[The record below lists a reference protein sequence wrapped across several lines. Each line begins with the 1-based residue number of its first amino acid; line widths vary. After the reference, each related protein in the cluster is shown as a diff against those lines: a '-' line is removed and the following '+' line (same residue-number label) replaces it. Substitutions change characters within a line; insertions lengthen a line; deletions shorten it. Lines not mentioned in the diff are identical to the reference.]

1 MDSVWIWFAENGN
14 IRKWQ
19 STPFQDGVEYR
30 RAPAQ
35 AAVQALDEL
44 RRKIQAIPRTDRGFS
59 WEQSNSRNI
68 EELRAYGPIAAMC
81 KFILDNTDAILSAL
95 VSAPADPAPAPADV
109 VEENTRLRNVISKVC
124 AALPNGAYCSPTAS
138 IEFMEYVPGE
148 VTSVIASL
156 RAAPAGDVETPIAC
170 AGEPR
175 WGAYW
180 YGSESNKGANIWTLD
195 NYGRR
200 SDLIL
205 HIGSEVEHLDLA
217 RAICTLHNQRTALSA
232 QGWRTDM
239 ENAPEVS
246 T

>member
-109 VEENTRLRNVISKVC
+109 VELIDEGLEILNSLIDNIKRKGN
-124 AALPNGAYCSPTAS
+124 YSPESTCVFLDQAGS
-138 IEFMEYVPGE
+138 SF
-148 VTSVIASL
+148 
-156 RAAPAGDVETPIAC
+156 RAA
-170 AGEPR
+170 
-175 WGAYW
+175 
-180 YGSESNKGANIWTLD
+180 
-195 NYGRR
+195 
-200 SDLIL
+200 
-205 HIGSEVEHLDLA
+205 
-217 RAICTLHNQRTALSA
+217 RTALSA